1 MASSASRLGPS
12 GVPVTFKT
20 VTAQRPIVP
29 QSWYKSEPS
38 VPKLPRMHFN
48 PGSVAGMPMDLLL
61 LHRMD
66 PTSLRLMTP
75 IYDDRSILTLRLKS
89 IRLLILWPG
98 YEYKNFNREIYLT
111 TQGAVGVSCAGE
123 LAVAVADTYD
133 AFLKQAVSWE
143 PQGNRRE
150 WFLTRESNFEIR
162 DLSLISVYHM
172 GGNVFQAVVE
182 IGLARHAQ
190 CPDVPLTTVHAQ
202 VPVNDWKAAGLRS
215 ARAHPAAKV
224 TGGHKEGQRNIGRSE
239 SQKRRAEA
247 IAALVEREKRG
258 KELLDRLRGI
268 NIVERDLPGPTG
280 GLMYP

>member
-1 MASSASRLGPS
+1 MARLRVQELQSRDLSDDARCCRRELRRRAGCGCCRHLRRLPQGEPILSTVNHRS
-12 GVPVTFKT
+12 GLS
-20 VTAQRPIVP
+20 QRSP
-29 QSWYKSEPS
+29 
-38 VPKLPRMHFN
+38 PRPN
-48 PGSVAGMPMDLLL
+48 
-61 LHRMD
+61 
-66 PTSLRLMTP
+66 
-75 IYDDRSILTLRLKS
+75 I
-89 IRLLILWPG
+89 
-98 YEYKNFNREIYLT
+98 
-111 TQGAVGVSCAGE
+111 Q
-123 LAVAVADTYD
+123 
-133 AFLKQAVSWE
+133 QAVSWE

-162 DLSLISVYHM
+162 DLSLISVCHM

-224 TGGHKEGQRNIGRSE
+224 TAGHKEGQRNIRRSE

-258 KELLDRLRGI
+258 KELLDRYVFQHGLSGRSPRTEIFRSGRLRGI